1 MRLAERPA
9 HKVENMI
16 RHANKF
22 DTEAIIRMLKAY
34 RDNAPTEFLR
44 SASNQEHIEQLLSGI
59 LAGAGFILL
68 AIKEDEP
75 VGMIIGALH
84 PNIWNPKIMQISEI
98 AFWVDEEHR
107 GGRFAYKLL
116 HAYIQQCEELKQEKR
131 IDFFSLSKMVN
142 SPDLSYEK
150 FGFEKLEETWIK

>member
-1 MRLAERPA
+1 
-9 HKVENMI
+9 MI

-22 DTEAIIRMLKAY
+22 DMDCIVRMLKAY
-34 RDNAPTEFLR
+34 RDNAPTQFLR
-44 SASNQEHIEQLLSGI
+44 DANNQEHIEKMLVNI

-75 VGMIIGALH
+75 VGMVIAAQH
-84 PNIWNPKIMQISEI
+84 PNIWNPEVMQVSEI
-98 AFWVDEEHR
+98 AFWIDEEHR
-107 GGRFAYKLL
+107 GGKFAYRLL
-116 HAYIQQCEELKQEKR
+116 HAYIQQCEEWKQEKH

>member
-1 MRLAERPA
+1 
-9 HKVENMI
+9 MI

-22 DTEAIIRMLKAY
+22 DMDCIVRMLKAY
-34 RDNAPTEFLR
+34 RDNAPTQFLR
-44 SASNQEHIEQLLSGI
+44 DANNQEHIEKMLVNI

-75 VGMIIGALH
+75 VGMVIAAQH
-84 PNIWNPKIMQISEI
+84 PNIWNPEVMQVSEI
-98 AFWVDEEHR
+98 AFWIDEEHR
-107 GGRFAYKLL
+107 GGKFAYRLL
-116 HAYIQQCEELKQEKR
+116 HAYIQQCEEWKQEKR